1 MITIDD
7 REIKNLAKWLQI
19 QDAHDKMNF
28 ERIDENS
35 KWIRTL
41 FAFCL
46 ILTVAVVL
54 LSIQVLK

>member
-1 MITIDD
+1 MITTDD
-7 REIKNLAKWLQI
+7 REIKNLAKWLQKL
-19 QDAHDKMNF
+19 DAHDKVNF

>member
-7 REIKNLAKWLQI
+7 REFKNLAKWLQI

>member
-7 REIKNLAKWLQI
+7 REFKNLVKWLQI
-19 QDAHDKMNF
+19 QDAHDKVNF